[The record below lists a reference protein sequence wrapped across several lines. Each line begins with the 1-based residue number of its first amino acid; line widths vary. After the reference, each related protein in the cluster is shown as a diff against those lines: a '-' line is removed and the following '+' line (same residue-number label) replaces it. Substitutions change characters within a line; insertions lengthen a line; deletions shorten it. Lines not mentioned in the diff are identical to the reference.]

1 MLQKTDSPFQMMKE
15 RLKMEFRHHHIRKK
29 QKNISG
35 ARKEHFLK
43 VLFFTSITRQDL
55 PWIVI
60 NIVYLLLTVNISKI
74 DCMYTKTRRDFYI
87 NRWALFLNIIS
98 VIVFSWKRLE
108 SKTKFRIMHF
118 VNVLPID
125 IKYPTFCLSTKPI
138 NFGDHFTLQSNA
150 FAYSNVSRFWRI
162 NLKS

>member
-74 DCMYTKTRRDFYI
+74 DSMYTI
-87 NRWALFLNIIS
+87 
-98 VIVFSWKRLE
+98 E
-108 SKTKFRIMHF
+108 SKTKCRMMRF

>member
-74 DCMYTKTRRDFYI
+74 DSMYTI
-87 NRWALFLNIIS
+87 
-98 VIVFSWKRLE
+98 E
-108 SKTKFRIMHF
+108 SKTKFRIMYF

-125 IKYPTFCLSTKPI
+125 IKYPTFSLSTKPI

>member
-15 RLKMEFRHHHIRKK
+15 RLKMEFRHHHILKK

-35 ARKEHFLK
+35 ARKESFLK
-43 VLFFTSITRQDL
+43 VLFFTSMTRQDL

-60 NIVYLLLTVNISKI
+60 NIVYLLLTVNISEI
-74 DCMYTKTRRDFYI
+74 DSMYTI
-87 NRWALFLNIIS
+87 
-98 VIVFSWKRLE
+98 E
-108 SKTKFRIMHF
+108 SKTKCRIMHF

-125 IKYPTFCLSTKPI
+125 KKYPTFCLSTKPI

>member
-1 MLQKTDSPFQMMKE
+1 MLQKTDSQFQMMKE

-35 ARKEHFLK
+35 ARKENFLK

-74 DCMYTKTRRDFYI
+74 DSTYTI
-87 NRWALFLNIIS
+87 
-98 VIVFSWKRLE
+98 E
-108 SKTKFRIMHF
+108 SKTKCRIMHI
-118 VNVLPID
+118 VDVLPID

>member
-35 ARKEHFLK
+35 ARKEHFLE

-74 DCMYTKTRRDFYI
+74 DSMYTI
-87 NRWALFLNIIS
+87 
-98 VIVFSWKRLE
+98 E
-108 SKTKFRIMHF
+108 SKTECRILHF

-125 IKYPTFCLSTKPI
+125 IKYPAFCLSTKPI

>member
-74 DCMYTKTRRDFYI
+74 DSMYTIK
-87 NRWALFLNIIS
+87 
-98 VIVFSWKRLE
+98 
-108 SKTKFRIMHF
+108 SKTECSIIHFFHDSTSWHKIESNTKCRIMHF

-125 IKYPTFCLSTKPI
+125 KKYPTFCLSTKPI